1 MNKRLI
7 AAAAVI
13 CAAVLVIA
21 GVIAAAHHKK
31 TVPQQEQST
40 ADSVRDASE
49 TDPGTEA
56 AETDAKGKKTGK
68 ASADKTKPD
77 KDSTPA
83 DTADSETN
91 EAADANSDV
100 PDGAPDSPDEAQAA
114 GDKKEPLLPDIAQ
127 IPPYEEEPEPTQ
139 ETVVPYVAPTPPGK
153 VSRTQTTSEPEME
166 FEPETPQS
174 NDDDAP
180 LPEISPYDPGDHADE
195 LPEVFFDEPFE
206 TEED

>member
-7 AAAAVI
+7 AIAAVI

-21 GVIAAAHHKK
+21 GVIAVTHYKRA
-31 TVPQQEQST
+31 VPQQEQSN
-40 ADSVRDASE
+40 ADSVRNDSEADSETEPSE
-49 TDPGTEA
+49 TDA
-56 AETDAKGKKTGK
+56 AGKKTGK

-77 KDSTPA
+77 KDSTSA

-127 IPPYEEEPEPTQ
+127 IPPYEEEPEPKQ
-139 ETVVPYVAPTPPGK
+139 ETVVSYHAPPPPGK
-153 VSRTQTTSEPEME
+153 VSSKTTPAAEGIED
-166 FEPETPQS
+166 FEPEAPGS
-174 NDDDAP
+174 GSDDIAP
-180 LPEISPYDPGDHADE
+180 EQEYDPNDHENE
-195 LPEVFFDEPFE
+195 LPEVEIDMEGE